1 MLQFSSTFARGNE
14 PDGKFVWWML
24 LFNFR
29 SRFLDRYWETL
40 IERFDRNSRIRWF
53 VKRENKKKSRNRF
66 LKITPY
72 IFLIYFDRTFPFFFF
87 EKVFKSKLQT
97 RNSPSSNEDERF
109 AQVLPF
115 VNYPRT
121 RMKPEKVV
129 STRFPDN
136 SGRGWLIIVS
146 RDVNR

>member
-1 MLQFSSTFARGNE
+1 MLQFSSIFARGNE
-14 PDGKFVWWML
+14 PGMASSFDGCSFSTFVRGFSIDIGIGRPWSKDSTGIQEFGDL
-24 LFNFR
+24 LNGK
-29 SRFLDRYWETL
+29 
-40 IERFDRNSRIRWF
+40 I
-53 VKRENKKKSRNRF
+53 KKN
-66 LKITPY
+66 IYIPPY
-72 IFLIYFDRTFPFFFF
+72 IFLTYFDRTFPFFFF